1 VEDEQ
6 RPVNSVQ
13 PNNPRVERRL
23 ERLRA
28 SFAER
33 SRRERQ
39 KYERELHDA
48 AEIGLRYSL
57 GDVVGVYAE
66 NRSDNGS
73 GWGILLFM
81 LIVLVGISVVGLAS
95 SQLIETSPPDRLG
108 QNVTIAAGLILGL
121 IALLIFSVWLMR
133 RQPTYGWL
141 YAYSDGVALRQRR
154 SGPPDLVRWDEVE
167 SLYSAWR
174 SVFNP
179 VAEDSEPRFAG
190 YRARLTDSRDLTIP
204 VSYRNMLD
212 PYAPLGP
219 LLASILPAPVAET
232 LPAHPTIGQL
242 VEQNIIQRKLPEA
255 LNALRAGHPVDF
267 GELRLDSLG
276 LVLDQGRKTLAWSDL
291 LRITAERDTI
301 IIRQKGHRSA
311 WATLSIT
318 ETPNAVILFALLR
331 SLNED
336 YVA

>member
-1 VEDEQ
+1 VADEQ

-13 PNNPRVERRL
+13 PTNPRVERRL

-28 SFAER
+28 SFEER
-33 SRRERQ
+33 SRRERER
-39 KYERELHDA
+39 YERELRDA
-48 AEIGLRYSL
+48 AEIGHRYSL
-57 GDVVGVYAE
+57 GEVVGVYAE
-66 NRSDNGS
+66 KRSDNGS
-73 GWGILLFM
+73 GWGIFLFM
-81 LIVLVGISVVGLAS
+81 LIFLVGVSVVGLAS

-121 IALLIFSVWLMR
+121 IALLIFSIWLMR

-141 YAYSDGVALRQRR
+141 YAFTDGIALLQRR
-154 SGPPDLVRWDEVE
+154 SGPPDLVRWDEVVG
-167 SLYSAWR
+167 LYTTWR
-174 SVFNP
+174 NVFNP
-179 VAEDSEPRFAG
+179 VSEDSEPRFAG
-190 YRARLTDSRDLTIP
+190 YRARLTESRDLTIP

-212 PYAPLGP
+212 PYAPLSP
-219 LLASILPAPVAET
+219 LFASILPSPVAET
-232 LPAHPTIGQL
+232 LPSHPTIGQV
-242 VEQNIIQRKLPEA
+242 VEQNIIQRKLPDA

-291 LRITAERDTI
+291 KSVTSAQDTL

-311 WATLSIT
+311 WAKLLLT